1 MAKKNRMPRGAPE
14 EKRDRVTKTP
24 DPQSKQA
31 RIASIVI
38 LVTFVV
44 WMGAS
49 WIGGK
54 IGLPVRYAFLFD
66 FAALAAFVWALV
78 VLVWVW
84 RKRR

>member
-1 MAKKNRMPRGAPE
+1 MTQP
-14 EKRDRVTKTP
+14 P
-24 DPQSKQA
+24 DPQVKQA

-38 LVTFVV
+38 LVTFVG

-49 WIGGK
+49 WIGGM

-66 FAALAAFVWALV
+66 FAALAAFFWALV
-78 VLVWVW
+78 VLVGVW

>member
-1 MAKKNRMPRGAPE
+1 MGKKSRTPRGVPE
-14 EKRDRVTKTP
+14 EKRDRVTKPT
-24 DPQSKQA
+24 DPQVKQA

-38 LVTFVV
+38 LVTFVA

-66 FAALAAFVWALV
+66 FAALAAFIWALV
-78 VLVWVW
+78 VLVGVW